1 MITHIFQC
9 LFWML
14 SYAIVC
20 RKGIFVRSP
29 LPYDLLILSCLKIQL
44 AKKAC
49 CPLSYFRIKYCLDQ
63 REQAA
68 VCKSRIVDCGKDKF
82 ITEIPKQE
90 QYYQYDTYPVKN
102 AHPFASLFGRK
113 ELAV

>member
-1 MITHIFQC
+1 MITQIFQY

-14 SYAIVC
+14 LYAIVC

-49 CPLSYFRIKYCLDQ
+49 CPLLYFRIKYCLNQ

-68 VCKSRIVDCGKDKF
+68 VCKSRIVDRGKDKF
-82 ITEIPKQE
+82 ITEIPEQE
-90 QYYQYDTYPVKN
+90 QNHQYDTYLIKN
-102 AHPFASLFGRK
+102 VHPFASLFGRK
-113 ELAV
+113 EPAV

>member
-1 MITHIFQC
+1 MSLYVIILRKNVLAEFC
-9 LFWML
+9 LYKL
-14 SYAIVC
+14 HT
-20 RKGIFVRSP
+20 
-29 LPYDLLILSCLKIQL
+29 LPCLKIQL

-82 ITEIPKQE
+82 ITEIPEQE

-113 ELAV
+113 EPAV